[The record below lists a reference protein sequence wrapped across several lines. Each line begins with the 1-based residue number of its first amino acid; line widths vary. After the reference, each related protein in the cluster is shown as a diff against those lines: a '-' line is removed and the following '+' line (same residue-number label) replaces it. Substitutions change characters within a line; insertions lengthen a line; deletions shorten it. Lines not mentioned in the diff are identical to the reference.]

1 MKFKQKIKN
10 FFIAH
15 PMDDKSKGRIQGIA
29 LGFAVCAVGFL
40 VMCLA
45 IGCAPRDD
53 EPKQSLSG
61 QAQRHNLYGAD
72 SYVIE
77 AGTYTFNSSLDFLPE
92 NQVFSF
98 SFRCLTVGSAHYYMD
113 LVSIATYGP
122 SSTMTYGEEDENYLV
137 YDASLGVWKDN
148 DVFVSPR
155 EIVVASSQSVSST
168 FYNWFYANSSFGVV
182 SSSSDS
188 SASSDESSSSD
199 SSSEPPAVGSIDNG
213 FSVTLSET
221 TAFSAWAKNPSNN
234 EYATNYDSNAP
245 FVLYTGSSSGGA
257 NTHITSAYNTYF
269 VGKFSISG
277 VPNRSFDTIGLVTL
291 NLSVDN
297 AFCLDG
303 ASEAVKVSADMYEK
317 GAFII
322 SECYYV
328 DSATNTRLHVFSMG
342 SQRATLNGSEITALV
357 GPTWANQGFRNLDF
371 VDGSRLIDVNG
382 LSASARFQMENNSL
396 SSSSATSTWVL
407 GNSSTGVF
415 GLIASAFGAIG
426 GILGIALIPGLT
438 IGTLLFIPLVV
449 TIVLAII
456 KMMGK

>member
-1 MKFKQKIKN
+1 MKLKQKIKN

-29 LGFAVCAVGFL
+29 LGFGVCAVGFL

-53 EPKQSLSG
+53 DSEQSLSG
-61 QAQRHNLYGAD
+61 QAQRHNLVGAD
-72 SYVIE
+72 FYRISQ
-77 AGTYTFNSSLDFLPE
+77 ANYTFVDEPNLIQFTTALPFTANGVSYSYIYSNSNALLYIQDINDDE
-92 NQVFSF
+92 TYWNAYI
-98 SFRCLTVGSAHYYMD
+98 VGEGWTSGMQ
-113 LVSIATYGP
+113 SI
-122 SSTMTYGEEDENYLV
+122 SVDEDT
-137 YDASLGVWKDN
+137 
-148 DVFVSPR
+148 
-155 EIVVASSQSVSST
+155 SVDST
-168 FYNWFYANSSFGVV
+168 FYDWWNSNTGNPP
-182 SSSSDS
+182 SSSDS

-199 SSSEPPAVGSIDNG
+199 SSSDSPAVGSIDDG

-234 EYATNYDSNAP
+234 DYATNYDSNAP

-269 VGKFSISG
+269 VGEFSISG

-297 AFCLDG
+297 SFCLNGD
-303 ASEAVKVSADMYEK
+303 SEAVQVSADMYEK

-328 DSATNTRLHVFSMG
+328 DSTTDTRLQVFSMG

-371 VDGSRLIDVNG
+371 LDGSRLIDVNG